1 MSDWPSVGV
10 VVPTHDRP
18 VQVREALASVLA
30 QDYPGRLEV
39 VVVFDQNPADQS
51 LADRGHSDRVRVLT
65 NDRKPGLAGARNC
78 GILALDT
85 DLVAFCDDDDQW
97 LPGKLLAQ
105 VSALRA
111 HQGAEFASCGIA
123 VSFEDSST
131 PRLAG
136 RAVVTH
142 RDLLR
147 SRMVMVHSSTYLASR
162 AALLDG
168 IGLLNEDIPGSQ
180 NEDWDLALRAARR
193 QPIVNVDQALVRV
206 AWGASSHYARQ
217 WETKAESLLWMLER
231 HPGIAAD
238 RAGAARVYAQVAFAY
253 ACLGRR
259 AESFRWA
266 GRALRHNWHERR
278 VPFAVAVAARL
289 VSGERVLRLLH
300 TRGRGI

>member
-10 VVPTHDRP
+10 VVPTRERP
-18 VQVREALASVLA
+18 VQVRAAIESVLG

-39 VVVFDQNPADQS
+39 IVVFDQNPADPS
-51 LADRGHSDRVRVLT
+51 LAGRDRVRVLA

-111 HQGAEFASCGIA
+111 MGEAEFASCGIA
-123 VSFEDSST
+123 VAFENSVT
-131 PRLAG
+131 TRLAG
-136 RAVVTH
+136 RDLVTH

-168 IGLLNEDIPGSQ
+168 IGLLDEEIPGSQ
-180 NEDWDLALRAARR
+180 NEDWDLVLRAALRH
-193 QPIVNVDQALVRV
+193 PIVNVDQPLVRV

-217 WETKAESLLWMLER
+217 WETKADSLLWMLER
-231 HPGIAAD
+231 HPIAAD
-238 RAGAARVYAQVAFAY
+238 RPGAARVYAQVAFAY

-259 AESFRWA
+259 AESYRWA
-266 GRALRHNWHERR
+266 GRALRQNWHERR
-278 VPFAVAVAARL
+278 VPFAVAVATGL
-289 VSGERVLRLLH
+289 VSGERVLRILH